1 MKHIEMTSKMIV
13 NSTQGAIV
21 DVPGLRVGHFT
32 LSERLTGCS
41 VVLVPEGAVGAVDVR
56 GAAPGTRET
65 DLLDPA
71 NLVDK
76 VHAVVLSGGS
86 AFGLDAATGVV
97 RWLDEHGIGF
107 ETGYGKVPIVPAAV
121 LFDLSV
127 VRTGDDAQARP
138 GAEAGYAACQAAST
152 ATPAAGNVGAGAGAC
167 VGKLFGLERSMK
179 GGIGNASIRV
189 GPWVVG
195 ALVACNAV
203 GDVLDPATGQIL
215 AGARTADGQNLLDT
229 QRAFLQGERGHPPL
243 PGTNTTIGV
252 VATNATLTKTQAK
265 RLAMSAHD
273 GLARSIRPAHTT
285 LDGDTL
291 FALATGTETSPPD
304 LMLLNVMAAEAT
316 ARATV
321 NAIYQ
326 AQGIDTTLGHLPC
339 AQQIRGTVAPYLP
352 STKEFE

>member
-1 MKHIEMTSKMIV
+1 MASQMIV
-13 NSTQGAIV
+13 NSSQGAIV
-21 DVPGLRVGHFT
+21 DVPGLQVGHFT

-41 VVLVPEGAVGAVDVR
+41 VVLAPNGAVGAVDVR

-76 VHAVVLSGGS
+76 VHAVLLSGGS

-97 RWLDEHGIGF
+97 RWLEEHHIGF
-107 ETGYGKVPIVPAAV
+107 ETGYGRVPIVPAAV
-121 LFDLSV
+121 LFDLPV
-127 VRTGDDAQARP
+127 VRDGDNPKARP
-138 GAEAGYAACQAAST
+138 GAAAGYAACEAASDNL
-152 ATPAAGNVGAGAGAC
+152 PAAGNVGAGAGAC
-167 VGKLFGLERSMK
+167 VGKLFGLDRCMK
-179 GGIGNASIRV
+179 GGIGHASVRV

-195 ALVACNAV
+195 AMVACNAV
-203 GDVLDPATGQIL
+203 GDVIDPATGQVL
-215 AGARTADGQNLLDT
+215 AGARTEDGQQLLDT
-229 QRAFLQGERGHPPL
+229 QRAFLSGDRGKRPL

-252 VATNATLTKTQAK
+252 VATNANLSKAQAK

-291 FALATGTETSPPD
+291 FAMATGTEVGTPD
-304 LMLLNVMAAEAT
+304 LMLLTVMAAEAT

-321 NAIYQ
+321 DAILK
-326 AQGIDTTLGHLPC
+326 AQTITTTHGVVP
-339 AQQIRGTVAPYLP
+339 AA
-352 STKEFE
+352 TKP

>member
-1 MKHIEMTSKMIV
+1 MASQMIV
-13 NSTQGAIV
+13 NSGQGAIVGSIV
-21 DVPGLRVGHFT
+21 DVPGLQVGHFT
-32 LSERLTGCS
+32 MSERLTGCT
-41 VVLVPEGAVGAVDVR
+41 VVLAPNGAVGAVDVR

-97 RWLDEHGIGF
+97 RWLDAQGIGF
-107 ETGYGKVPIVPAAV
+107 ETGYGRVPIVPAAV
-121 LFDLSV
+121 LFDLPV
-127 VRTGDDAQARP
+127 VREGDNPKARP
-138 GAEAGYAACQAAST
+138 NAEAGYAACQAAST
-152 ATPAAGNVGAGAGAC
+152 APPAAGNVGAGAGAC
-167 VGKLFGLERSMK
+167 VGKLFGLDRCMK
-179 GGIGNASIRV
+179 GGIGNASVRV

-203 GDVLDPATGQIL
+203 GDVLDPATGRVL
-215 AGARTADGQNLLDT
+215 AGARTADGRSLLDT
-229 QRAFLQGERGHPPL
+229 QRALLQGERGNRPL

-252 VATNATLTKTQAK
+252 VATNATLTKAQAK

-291 FALATGTETSPPD
+291 FAMATGTETSPVD
-304 LMLLNVMAAEAT
+304 LMLLTVMAAEAT
-316 ARATV
+316 ALATV
-321 NAIYQ
+321 DAISK
-326 AQGIDTTLGHLPC
+326 ARTT
-339 AQQIRGTVAPYLP
+339 
-352 STKEFE
+352 STTSGAIPAAIEFGEEFGPHESD

>member
-1 MKHIEMTSKMIV
+1 MASQTIV
-13 NSTQGAIV
+13 NSEYGSIV
-21 DVPGLRVGHFT
+21 DVPGLQVGHFT

-41 VVLVPEGAVGAVDVR
+41 VVLAPEGAVGAVDVR

-76 VHAVVLSGGS
+76 VHAVLLSGGS

-97 RWLDEHGIGF
+97 RWLDENGIGF
-107 ETGYGKVPIVPAAV
+107 ETGHGRVPIVPAAV
-121 LFDLSV
+121 LFDLPV
-127 VRTGDDAQARP
+127 VRPGDDPQARP

-152 ATPAAGNVGAGAGAC
+152 AQPEAGNVGAGAGAC
-167 VGKLFGLERSMK
+167 VGKLFGLDRCMK
-179 GGIGNASIRV
+179 GGIGNASVRV

-203 GDVLDPATGQIL
+203 GDVVDPASGRVL
-215 AGARTADGQNLLDT
+215 AGARTADGTGLLDT
-229 QRAFLQGERGHPPL
+229 QRALLAGERGKRPL

-252 VATNATLTKTQAK
+252 VATNATLNKAQAK

-291 FALATGTETSPPD
+291 FAMATGTEDSPPD
-304 LMLLNVMAAEAT
+304 LLLLTVMAAQAT
-316 ARATV
+316 ALATL
-321 NAIYQ
+321 NAIRQ
-326 AQGIDTTLGHLPC
+326 AQSIETTGGPVPAASALQPSDK
-339 AQQIRGTVAPYLP
+339 IRSL
-352 STKEFE
+352 

>member
-1 MKHIEMTSKMIV
+1 MASQTIV
-13 NSTQGAIV
+13 NSEYGSIV
-21 DVPGLRVGHFT
+21 DVPGLQVGHFT

-41 VVLVPEGAVGAVDVR
+41 VVLAPEGAVGAVDVR

-76 VHAVVLSGGS
+76 VHAVLLSGGS

-97 RWLDEHGIGF
+97 RWLDENGIGF
-107 ETGYGKVPIVPAAV
+107 ETGHGRVPIVPAAV
-121 LFDLSV
+121 LFDLPV
-127 VRTGDDAQARP
+127 VRPGDDPQARP

-152 ATPAAGNVGAGAGAC
+152 AQPEAGNVGAGAGAC
-167 VGKLFGLERSMK
+167 VGKLFGLDRCMK
-179 GGIGNASIRV
+179 GGIGNASVRV

-203 GDVLDPATGQIL
+203 GDVVDPASGRVL
-215 AGARTADGQNLLDT
+215 AGARTADGTGLLDT
-229 QRAFLQGERGHPPL
+229 QRALLAGERGKRPL

-252 VATNATLTKTQAK
+252 VATNATLNKAQAK

-291 FALATGTETSPPD
+291 FAMATGTEVSPPD
-304 LMLLNVMAAEAT
+304 LLLLTVMAAEAT
-316 ARATV
+316 ALATL
-321 NAIYQ
+321 NAIRQ
-326 AQGIDTTLGHLPC
+326 AQSIETTGGPVP
-339 AQQIRGTVAPYLP
+339 AASAWQPSDKIRSL
-352 STKEFE
+352 